1 MRGFLRIAELYKEVR
16 PALGGEHGA
25 PCRIK
30 ALAVIPGA
38 VPVFSPCWA
47 AGRRGSIR
55 LWKRRARSGLRCAG
69 RASCRL
75 PRGPV
80 RRSPPGASRSPRCGG
95 RCENCTTP
103 AGRVGNATAGPADR
117 AGEAEVAELRPHK
130 LVLQVAAL
138 VEAEHAAPPPCA
150 ARCWASSSRR
160 SSRRRTSVA
169 GWPFWWRTHAA
180 DCSIRTSSCWR
191 FSAAPRRTP
200 MFVVDQLHVPQFRVR
215 TISPAWL
222 S

>member
-138 VEAEHAAPPPCA
+138 VEAEHAAPPPVRGKVLGELVA
-150 ARCWASSSRR
+150 QILAQANVGRR
-160 SSRRRTSVA
+160 LALLVANPRGRLLDPHVFVLEVQRRA
-169 GWPFWWRTHAA
+169 EAHANV
-180 DCSIRTSSCWR
+180 
-191 FSAAPRRTP
+191 RR
-200 MFVVDQLHVPQFRVR
+200 
-215 TISPAWL
+215 
-222 S
+222 

>member
-138 VEAEHAAPPPCA
+138 VEAEHAAPPVRGKVLGELVA
-150 ARCWASSSRR
+150 QILAQANVGRR
-160 SSRRRTSVA
+160 LALLVANPRGRLLDPHVFVLEVQRRA
-169 GWPFWWRTHAA
+169 EAHANV
-180 DCSIRTSSCWR
+180 
-191 FSAAPRRTP
+191 RR
-200 MFVVDQLHVPQFRVR
+200 
-215 TISPAWL
+215 
-222 S
+222 